1 MTEIEV
7 FIPFITCEEGEWV
20 LRTLLERNIE
30 GVKNEGVKRIFVIDG
45 SPSPCDLEEG
55 SVDAEIIRNEKHS
68 LCYAINKA
76 IEVAKGDFIFM
87 SCAMHIGIGT
97 VKNMV
102 LKKKIAEEKFG
113 CPVAVVAKQGFY
125 PIKDVRIIRR
135 LQGKG
140 GASVD
145 HIKELLSEDGFK
157 FTDEGICIAKDIEE
171 DWTSLPKLGSSFLVN
186 KDRLFE
192 VGGADERC
200 VYNHG
205 DYDLGLRW
213 ISFGYPIIQ
222 CNSVRMH
229 RIGGSYRTLCG
240 EGKPI
245 AFKAWVKYQT
255 YLEDLF
261 QTNKCYDPLYEDNT
275 FYRKWLL
282 PQYREEY
289 DRLRENP
296 FILGRDGRNIMPE
309 EEVEARLERCLKKY
323 GSF

>member
-20 LRTLLERNIE
+20 LRSLLERNIE
-30 GVKNEGVKRIFVIDG
+30 GLKNEGVKRIFVIDG

-55 SVDAEIIRNEKHS
+55 SVDAEIIRNEQNG
-68 LCYAINKA
+68 LAFAINKA

-102 LKKKIAEEKFG
+102 LEKKLAEEKFDR
-113 CPVAVVAKQGFY
+113 PVAIVSKQVFY
-125 PIKDVRIIRR
+125 PIKDERMLKR
-135 LQGKG
+135 LPG
-140 GASVD
+140 GVSVD
-145 HIKELLSEDGFK
+145 HVKELLSKDGFK

-171 DWTSLPKLGSSFLVN
+171 DWTPTLVNLGSSLLVN

-213 ISFGYPIIQ
+213 ISFGYPIIK

-240 EGKPI
+240 EGKPR
-245 AFKAWVKYQT
+245 AFKAWMKYQT

-261 QTNKCYDPLYEDNT
+261 QTNQCYQPVLEDNN
-275 FYRKWLL
+275 FYRNWLL

-289 DRLRENP
+289 DRLKKSP
-296 FILGRDGRNIMPE
+296 FILGRDGKNIMPQ
-309 EEVEARLERCLKKY
+309 EEVEARLERCLKIY